1 MSNRTILRLSALA
14 LLIALP
20 LQILG
25 FALHP
30 PSENVTDVLKPLYG
44 PAHLVI
50 FFSWVLVMLGLPGF
64 YARQVERAGIL
75 GLVGYLLTMIAV
87 AYHLYLLL
95 YEASAIPLLGSEAP
109 ALIGPGGPLAHGAG
123 ALGGLSDAL
132 FLAFP
137 VFGIATVR
145 ARVYSRWVG
154 WLQVASVVLGFALIP
169 VMPPDAPPLPSLGIS
184 AIAILYYTLFL
195 GYAWGGLALWRG
207 EVREPMATK

>member
-1 MSNRTILRLSALA
+1 MSTRTLLRLSGLA

-20 LQILG
+20 FQVLG

-30 PSENVTDVLKPLYG
+30 PGEDVINVLKPLYG

-64 YARQVERAGIL
+64 YARQAERAGVL

-95 YEASAIPLLGSEAP
+95 YEASAIPLLGRDAP
-109 ALIGPGGPLAHGAG
+109 ALIGPDGPLAHGAG

-137 VFGIATVR
+137 VFGVATV
-145 ARVYSRWVG
+145 
-154 WLQVASVVLGFALIP
+154 
-169 VMPPDAPPLPSLGIS
+169 
-184 AIAILYYTLFL
+184 
-195 GYAWGGLALWRG
+195 
-207 EVREPMATK
+207 